1 MLNIEIIRKNPEL
14 VKESVRL
21 RGDSVPVDE
30 ILELDNKRRSIIVKS
45 DDLRAQRNEFNKG
58 VGRTGDLSDSLIHQM
73 RMMGK
78 NIKTLE
84 EETRKIEN
92 KIETLMLNV
101 PNIPRDDVPYGE
113 DESDNVVVRDVPVKS
128 VNDFTPL
135 PHWEIGENLDII
147 DLQRGAKLSGS
158 RFFILKGKGSRLQ
171 RALVNWMIDLHT
183 NEHGYQ
189 EIYLPY
195 LVNSTSVTSS
205 GHLPKFYD
213 TMYHDQDDDLWL
225 VPTAEV
231 PVTNLYRDEILAP
244 GSLPLY
250 YVAHTPCFR
259 KEKSAAG
266 RDTRGIKRVHQF
278 EKVEMYKLV
287 EPAESDSELERL
299 VSDAESVCRRLEI
312 PYRVIE
318 LSTGDLGFSAVKTF
332 DIEMWAPGSEEWL
345 EVSSCSNCDEFQ
357 ARRASIRYRP
367 NIGAKPQF
375 VHTLNGSG
383 LALPRVIIAI
393 LENYQRPDGTV
404 EVPSVLRPYTGFD
417 NIS

>member
-1 MLNIEIIRKNPEL
+1 MLNIELIRKNPEL

-30 ILELDNKRRSIIVKS
+30 ILELDGKRRSIIVRS
-45 DDLRAQRNEFNKG
+45 DGLRAQRNEINKIIS
-58 VGRTGDLSDSLIHQM
+58 RTGDLSESLIHQM

-84 EETRKIEN
+84 EETRKIEG

-101 PNIPRDDVPYGE
+101 PNIPRQDVPYGK
-113 DESDNVVVRDVPVKS
+113 DESDNIVVRDVSFKS
-128 VNDFTPL
+128 PNDFHPL

-147 DLQRGAKLSGS
+147 DFQRGAKLSGS

-171 RALVNWMIDLHT
+171 RALVNWMVDLHT
-183 NEHGYQ
+183 NEHGYE

-195 LVNSTSVTSS
+195 LVSSTSAISS

-213 TMYHDQDDDLWL
+213 TMYHDEDDDLWL

-231 PVTNLYRDEILAP
+231 PITNLHRDEILAP
-244 GSLPLY
+244 GTLPLY

-259 KEKSAAG
+259 REKAAAG

-287 EPAESDSELERL
+287 EPTESDLELERL
-299 VSDAESVCRRLEI
+299 VADAERVCERLEI
-312 PYRVIE
+312 PYRVIK

-367 NIGAKPQF
+367 NVGDKPQF

-393 LENYQRPDGTV
+393 LENYQRSDGTV
-404 EVPSVLRPYTGFD
+404 EIPAVLRPYTGFD
-417 NIS
+417 DIS